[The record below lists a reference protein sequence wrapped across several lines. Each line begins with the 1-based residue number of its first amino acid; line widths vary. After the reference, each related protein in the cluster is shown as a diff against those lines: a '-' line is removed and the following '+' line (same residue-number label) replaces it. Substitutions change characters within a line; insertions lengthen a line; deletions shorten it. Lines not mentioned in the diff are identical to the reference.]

1 MSETVVE
8 LKPAAPALSLPRE
21 IAPEDWARDRG
32 KMAEILA
39 ALGLPLVTRGT
50 RDTP

>member
-21 IAPEDWARDRG
+21 IAAGGLGQVPQQHGGDPRRARAPARDAG
-32 KMAEILA
+32 DA
-39 ALGLPLVTRGT
+39 
-50 RDTP
+50 

>member
-21 IAPEDWARDRG
+21 IPPEDWARYREQHGGDPRR
-32 KMAEILA
+32 ARA
-39 ALGLPLVTRGT
+39 PA
-50 RDTP
+50 RDAGDA